1 MATEAQVQIA
11 INRLQSQITQL
22 ESNAR
27 AVIQASID
35 KVQAQIDQLGLTN
48 KGALN
53 SLEFRMEAILQA
65 NLDTFWLLMCSILVF
80 LMQAGFMCLESGLTR
95 RKSSINVAL
104 KNIADFGIAV
114 VTFWAFGFGLMYG
127 ASYSGLVGTKYFLFF
142 TNVAGYQ
149 TYFVF
154 QAMFVATA
162 ATIISGAVA
171 ERLKF
176 LSYIIITFITSGII
190 YPLVG
195 HWIWAFD
202 FSNPARKFG
211 WLGKL
216 GFIDFAG
223 ASVVHSVGGW
233 VALAILLI
241 VGPRTGRFRKGEAE
255 GVKTF
260 QGSNTP
266 MAALGALILWFGWF
280 GFNGGANLAM
290 DIRIPLILINTF
302 MAASA
307 GLISS
312 SIMGIIVMKK
322 PEPMFMITG
331 PIAGLVSITA
341 SCAFVA
347 PSNAI
352 IIGGIAGILSGS
364 FLVILEKLRIDDV
377 VNAIPVHLICGI
389 WGTLAIAIFGDIEKM
404 GIEITRSQQ
413 LYVQL
418 IGVVSIGAFCFFS
431 SYIIFKIINYFYP
444 LRVSKINEELGL
456 NIAEH
461 NASTDT
467 HELLNV
473 LGKQAET
480 QDYTLRAPQDSFTET
495 GLIGTQYN
503 RMMNKLEQSE
513 KQKNM
518 WKDRVSNEIKLAI
531 EVQKKLMPERDM
543 KNYPVYGLNIPA
555 REISGDFFDFYPH
568 DDQIYFNLSDV
579 SGKGVNAGMVMAK
592 AITLFQIFARQKYK
606 PNEILFE
613 MNNDLKQTNPRG
625 TFITSIIGRYNLKT
639 DEVELANAGHQPA
652 LVKTGDDF
660 IEYPSSSTPLG
671 VTKQKNENAYKLEK
685 FKLNSSRVYCYTDGF
700 SESLDENNNEIGIDG
715 VKELLKK
722 HQNSKLKIELQKATE
737 EIRQKSLKTEYKE
750 KGVKEDEAILDD
762 DLTIVGI
769 GK

>member
-1 MATEAQVQIA
+1 MADKQIEQ
-11 INRLQSQITQL
+11 ILRDLSDLRGYIYNNVDKLQSTL
-22 ESNAR
+22 EQSE
-27 AVIQASID
+27 
-35 KVQAQIDQLGLTN
+35 LTN
-48 KGALN
+48 KGALK
-53 SLEFRMEAILQA
+53 SLEFRLDAILQA
-65 NLDTFWLLMCSILVF
+65 NLDTFWLLMCSVLVF

-104 KNIADFGIAV
+104 KNLADFGIAV

-176 LSYIIITFITSGII
+176 FSYIIITFVTSGFI

-202 FSNPARKFG
+202 FTNPERKFG

-233 VALAILLI
+233 VALSILLI
-241 VGPRTGRFRKGEAE
+241 VGPRTGRFRE
-255 GVKTF
+255 GDIEGNKTF

-302 MAASA
+302 MSASA

-312 SIMGIIVMKK
+312 SIMGIIVMRK

-331 PIAGLVSITA
+331 PIAGLVAITA
-341 SCAFVA
+341 SCAFVSPA
-347 PSNAI
+347 NAI
-352 IIGGIAGILSGS
+352 IIGAIAGILSGS
-364 FLVILEKLRIDDV
+364 FLVILEKLKIDDV

-404 GIEITRSQQ
+404 GIEISRAQQ

-418 IGVVSIGAFCFFS
+418 IGIVSIGAFCFFT
-431 SYIIFKIINYFYP
+431 SYIIFKVINYFYP
-444 LRVSKINEELGL
+444 LRVNKINEELGL

-503 RMMNKLEQSE
+503 RMMNRLEQSE

-518 WKDRVSNEIKLAI
+518 WKDRVSREIKLAM
-531 EVQKKLMPERDM
+531 EVQQKLMAERDLQ
-543 KNYPVYGLNIPA
+543 NYPVHGLNIPA

-568 DDQIYFNLSDV
+568 DDQIYFTLSDV

-592 AITLFQIFARQKYK
+592 AITLFKIFSRQKYK

-613 MNNDLKQTNPRG
+613 MNNDLHETNPKG
-625 TFITSIIGRYNLKT
+625 TFITSIIGCYNLKT
-639 DEVELANAGHQPA
+639 DEIELSNAGHQPA
-652 LVKTGDDF
+652 LLRTADKF
-660 IEYPSSSTPLG
+660 IEYKSSSTPLA
-671 VTKQKNENAYKLEK
+671 VTKQKNENVYTLEK
-685 FKLNSSRVYCYTDGF
+685 FKLNGGRVYCFTDGF
-700 SESLDENNNEIGIDG
+700 SESLDENKQEIGIEG
-715 VKELLKK
+715 VKDLINKHKNSSLKK
-722 HQNSKLKIELQKATE
+722 ELESATE
-737 EIRQKSLKTEYKE
+737 EIRQKSLKKDYKE
-750 KGVKEDEAILDD
+750 KGIEESSDILDD
-762 DLTIVGI
+762 DLTIIGI

>member
-1 MATEAQVQIA
+1 MSEASIERILSDLSELRSYIF
-11 INRLQSQITQL
+11 INVDRLQSSLSQSELST
-22 ESNAR
+22 
-27 AVIQASID
+27 
-35 KVQAQIDQLGLTN
+35 

-53 SLEFRMEAILQA
+53 SLEFRLEAILQA

-104 KNIADFGIAV
+104 KNLADFGIAV

-176 LSYIIITFITSGII
+176 FSYIIITFVTSGLI

-202 FSNPARKFG
+202 FSNPTKKFG

-216 GFIDFAG
+216 GFVDFAG

-233 VALAILLI
+233 VALAVLLI
-241 VGPRTGRFRKGEAE
+241 VGPRTGRFRKDNEE
-255 GVKTF
+255 GNKTF

-290 DIRIPLILINTF
+290 DLRIPLILINTF

-307 GLISS
+307 GLILS

-341 SCAFVA
+341 SCAFVSPA
-347 PSNAI
+347 NAI
-352 IIGGIAGILSGS
+352 VVGAIGGILSGS
-364 FLVILEKLRIDDV
+364 FLVILEKLKIDDV

-404 GIEITRSQQ
+404 GIEISRSQQ

-418 IGVVSIGAFCFFS
+418 IGIASIGAFCFIS
-431 SYIIFKIINYFYP
+431 SYVIFYIVNYFYP

-480 QDYTLRAPQDSFTET
+480 QDYTLRAPQDLFTET

-503 RMMNKLEQSE
+503 RMMHKLEQAE

-518 WKDRVSNEIKLAI
+518 WKNRVSKEIKLAMQ
-531 EVQKKLMPERDM
+531 VQKKLMPERDM
-543 KNYPVYGLNIPA
+543 ENYPVYGLNIPA
-555 REISGDFFDFYPH
+555 REISGDFYDFYPL

-592 AITLFQIFARQKYK
+592 AITLFKIFSKQKYK

-613 MNNDLKQTNPRG
+613 MNNDLHLTNPRG
-625 TFITSIIGRYNLKT
+625 TFITSIIGSYNLRT
-639 DEVELANAGHQPA
+639 DEVELSNAGHQPA
-652 LVKTGDDF
+652 LVKKGDKF
-660 IEYPSSSTPLG
+660 VEYPSSSTPLG
-671 VTKQKNENAYKLEK
+671 VVKQKSEEAYKLEK
-685 FKLNSSRVYCYTDGF
+685 FKLNSSRVYCFTDGF
-700 SESLDENNNEIGIDG
+700 SESLDENNSEIGIDG
-715 VKELLKK
+715 VKELIIR

-737 EIRQKSLKTEYKE
+737 EIRQKSLKKEYKE
-750 KGVKEDEAILDD
+750 KGLKEDMDILDD
-762 DLTIVGI
+762 DLTIIGI

>member
-1 MATEAQVQIA
+1 MADKQIEQ
-11 INRLQSQITQL
+11 ILRDLSEIRLYIYKNVDKLQSTL
-22 ESNAR
+22 EQSE
-27 AVIQASID
+27 
-35 KVQAQIDQLGLTN
+35 LTN
-48 KGALN
+48 KGALS
-53 SLEFRMEAILQA
+53 SLEFRLDAILQA
-65 NLDTFWLLMCSILVF
+65 NLDTFWLLMCSVLVF

-104 KNIADFGIAV
+104 KNLADFGIAV

-176 LSYIIITFITSGII
+176 FSYVIITFITSGFI

-202 FSNPARKFG
+202 FTNPLRKFG

-233 VALAILLI
+233 VALSILLI
-241 VGPRTGRFRKGEAE
+241 VGPRTGRFRE
-255 GVKTF
+255 GDVEGNKTF

-302 MAASA
+302 MSASA

-312 SIMGIIVMKK
+312 SIMGIIVMRK

-331 PIAGLVSITA
+331 PIAGLVAITA
-341 SCAFVA
+341 SCAFVSPA
-347 PSNAI
+347 NAI
-352 IIGGIAGILSGS
+352 IIGAIAGILSGS
-364 FLVILEKLRIDDV
+364 FLVILEKLKIDDV

-404 GIEITRSQQ
+404 GIEISRAQQ

-418 IGVVSIGAFCFFS
+418 IGIVSIGAFCFFT
-431 SYIIFKIINYFYP
+431 SYIVFKIINYFYP

-503 RMMNKLEQSE
+503 RMMNRLEQSE

-518 WKDRVSNEIKLAI
+518 WKDRVSKEIKLAM
-531 EVQKKLMPERDM
+531 EVQQKLMAERDLE
-543 KNYPVYGLNIPA
+543 NYPVHGLNIPA

-568 DDQIYFNLSDV
+568 DDQIYFTLSDV

-592 AITLFQIFARQKYK
+592 AITLFKIFSRQKYK

-613 MNNDLKQTNPRG
+613 MNNDLYETNPKG
-625 TFITSIIGRYNLKT
+625 TFITSIIGSYNLKS
-639 DEVELANAGHQPA
+639 DEVELSNAGHQPA
-652 LVKTGDDF
+652 LFRTADKF
-660 IEYPSSSTPLG
+660 IEYSSSSTPLA
-671 VTKQKNENAYKLEK
+671 VTKQKNENVYTLEK
-685 FKLNSSRVYCYTDGF
+685 FKLDGGRVYCFTDGF
-700 SESLDENNNEIGIDG
+700 SECLDENQQEIGIEG
-715 VKELLKK
+715 VKNLIKTHSNSSLKK
-722 HQNSKLKIELQKATE
+722 ELENATE
-737 EIRQKSLKTEYKE
+737 EIRQKSLKKEYQE
-750 KGVKEDEAILDD
+750 KGIKENNDILDD
-762 DLTIVGI
+762 DLTIIGI

>member
-1 MATEAQVQIA
+1 MSEARIESLLSDLSELRSYIFINVDKIQSA
-11 INRLQSQITQL
+11 IKQSEL
-22 ESNAR
+22 S
-27 AVIQASID
+27 
-35 KVQAQIDQLGLTN
+35 N

-53 SLEFRMEAILQA
+53 SLEFRLEAVLQA

-104 KNIADFGIAV
+104 KNLADFGIAV

-176 LSYIIITFITSGII
+176 FSYVIITFITSGII

-202 FSNPARKFG
+202 FSNPEKKLG

-233 VALAILLI
+233 VALSVLLI
-241 VGPRTGRFRKGEAE
+241 VGPRTGRFRE
-255 GVKTF
+255 GDGLGKKTF

-290 DIRIPLILINTF
+290 DLRIPLILINTF

-312 SIMGIIVMKK
+312 SIMGIIVLRK

-331 PIAGLVSITA
+331 PIAGLVGITA
-341 SCAFVA
+341 SCAFVSPA
-347 PSNAI
+347 NAI
-352 IIGGIAGILSGS
+352 IIGAVAGILSGS
-364 FLVILEKLRIDDV
+364 FLIILEKLKIDDV

-389 WGTLAIAIFGDIEKM
+389 WGTLAIAIFGDMEKM
-404 GIEITRSQQ
+404 GLDISRSQQ
-413 LYVQL
+413 FFIQL
-418 IGVVSIGAFCFFS
+418 IGIASIGAFCFIS
-431 SYIIFKIINYFYP
+431 SYVIFYIVNYFYP

-467 HELLNV
+467 HELLNI
-473 LGKQAET
+473 LGKQVET
-480 QDYTLRAPQDSFTET
+480 QDYTLRAPQDAFTET

-503 RMMNKLEQSE
+503 RMMYKLEESE
-513 KQKNM
+513 KQKNI
-518 WKDRVSNEIKLAI
+518 WKNRVSNEIKLAMQ
-531 EVQKKLMPERDM
+531 VQKKLMPQRDM
-543 KNYPVYGLNIPA
+543 GNYPVFGLNIPA
-555 REISGDFFDFYPH
+555 REISGDFYDFYPL
-568 DDQIYFNLSDV
+568 DDRIYFNLSDV

-592 AITLFQIFARQKYK
+592 AITLFKIFARQQYK

-613 MNNDLKQTNPRG
+613 MNNDLQKTNPAG
-625 TFITSIIGRYNLKT
+625 TFITSIIGCYNLKT

-652 LVKTGDDF
+652 LVKSGDNF
-660 IEYPSSSTPLG
+660 IEYSSSSTPLG
-671 VTKQKNENAYKLEK
+671 IINQKSEDAYKLEK
-685 FKLNSSRVYCYTDGF
+685 FKLNSSRVYCFTDGF
-700 SESLDENNNEIGIDG
+700 SESLDENNNEIGIEG
-715 VKELLKK
+715 VKKLILK
-722 HQNSKLKIELQKATE
+722 HQNSSLRKELENSTE
-737 EIRQKSLKTEYKE
+737 EIKQKSLKKDYIE
-750 KGVKEDEAILDD
+750 KGIRESNDILDD
-762 DLTIVGI
+762 DLTIIGI